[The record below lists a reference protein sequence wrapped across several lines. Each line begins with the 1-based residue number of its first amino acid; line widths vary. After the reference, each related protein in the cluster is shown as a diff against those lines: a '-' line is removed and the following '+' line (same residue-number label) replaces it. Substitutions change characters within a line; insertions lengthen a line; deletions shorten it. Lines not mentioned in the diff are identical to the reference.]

1 MEKHTSA
8 DELNQQ
14 RAREY
19 RAREYRATLLVKSTQ
34 LPDPLSS
41 LPVGWLNEESGMV
54 SQT

>member
-1 MEKHTSA
+1 MQKHKSA

-14 RAREY
+14 RAS
-19 RAREYRATLLVKSTQ
+19 EYRATLLVKGTR

-54 SQT
+54 SQA